1 MMRTAMQSLLLWA
14 LLTTGALAV
23 LAEEPAPAIPH
34 EASIPFVGMRSIE
47 DWRADGDGALYIQ
60 DLHRKWYHATL
71 MGPCTDLPFA
81 ETIGIETR
89 GIDTLDRFGTIIV
102 RHRRCAIQS
111 FVESGPPPKKSKP
124 HNQKG

>member
-1 MMRTAMQSLLLWA
+1 MVRTAVQSLLLWA

-23 LAEEPAPAIPH
+23 LAEEPAAPH

-47 DWRADGDGALYIQ
+47 DWRADGDRALYIQ
-60 DLHRKWYHATL
+60 DIHRKWYHATL

-81 ETIGIETR
+81 EAIGIETR

-102 RHRRCAIQS
+102 RHQRCAIQS
-111 FVESGPPPKKSKP
+111 LVTSGPPPKKSKP
-124 HNQKG
+124 LKQKG